1 MVILAGSAWRRKDIT
16 NLLDDLG
23 PLTGV
28 LMLLIEYAEVNQQS
42 KALQKLNIKD
52 QPIQK
57 YMSEL
62 ESLRSK
68 LKPVGW

>member
-23 PLTGV
+23 LFTGV
-28 LMLLIEYAEVNQQS
+28 LMLLIEYAEANQQS

-52 QPIQK
+52 QPIQE